1 MDCQD
6 CAQAQAR
13 QEDGRGQSG
22 SLAEQCRRREER
34 QNGQVVQVSAAPAP
48 RLSRS
53 ERLASTVVANGAPAP
68 GMLPKRPDRRA
79 RPTGQGRQVERGD
92 RCDEQHIGD
101 DQRAFLA
108 GAQASQ
114 RAGGKIAHGESD
126 AECGGAQSDLGH
138 VQGIAQAQD
147 FSRQQKGG
155 DTRPVPQS
163 LASRGARCP
172 ACAAIAAG
180 AARPEPSP
188 PLGRDR
194 RAWPCGR
201 REAARQP
208 AETSKKGA
216 RQPIQ
221 PVRTPA
227 MAGPVA
233 MPAVMPSMTTPIA
246 AA

>member
-22 SLAEQCRRREER
+22 LPCASSVAASGRNDKMDRLFK
-34 QNGQVVQVSAAPAP
+34 VSAAASAAP
-48 RLSRS
+48 LSRS
-53 ERLASTVVANGAPAP
+53 ERLASTVVANGRLPPGCSPSGQTGERAPQ
-68 GMLPKRPDRRA
+68 
-79 RPTGQGRQVERGD
+79 GQGRQVERGD

-126 AECGGAQSDLGH
+126 AECGSAQSDLGH

-163 LASRGARCP
+163 LGEQGRTMSGLRSHRS
-172 ACAAIAAG
+172 G

-201 REAARQP
+201 RERRRGSPPRPAR
-208 AETSKKGA
+208 KA
-216 RQPIQ
+216 RASLSSQ
-221 PVRTPA
+221 
-227 MAGPVA
+227 
-233 MPAVMPSMTTPIA
+233 
-246 AA
+246 